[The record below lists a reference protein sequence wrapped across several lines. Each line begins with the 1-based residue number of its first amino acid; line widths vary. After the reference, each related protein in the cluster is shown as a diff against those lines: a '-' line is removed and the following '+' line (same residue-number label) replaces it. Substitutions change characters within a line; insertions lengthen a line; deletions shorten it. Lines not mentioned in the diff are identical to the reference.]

1 MKSKFLSL
9 ILISAL
15 AFSLILT
22 GCGED
27 KQEAQPNET
36 QAVTQSLDYTD
47 SEKLLTDYFSSFTQG
62 DNPLYGT
69 WKISNFEYISFIFR
83 NDGFA
88 EMAMG
93 TEGSFSE
100 LVIDEKNKTLT
111 TQFFIGLNGTYDYQL
126 SQDNQT
132 LTLTLDGE
140 ETVLTKQ
147 DNYDFVPEAPSK
159 PAIDEELVGWWKGE
173 HGLIYYF
180 GADGIMY
187 SNIISAETCYT
198 YNAENNK
205 ITAVYDIGG
214 EVTDEIE
221 YKLKNKTLTIDGNKY
236 TPFNPFEE

>member
-1 MKSKFLSL
+1 MKTKILSL
-9 ILISAL
+9 LLIFTL
-15 AFSLILT
+15 AFSLVLT
-22 GCGED
+22 GCSED
-27 KQEAQPNET
+27 KQETQVTET
-36 QAVTQSLDYTD
+36 EAVTQALDYTD
-47 SEKLLTDYFSSFTQG
+47 SEKLLTAYLNSFTEG

-69 WKISNFEYISFIFR
+69 WKISGFEYISFIFR

-100 LVIDEKNKTLT
+100 LIIDEKNKTLT
-111 TQFFIGLNGTYDYQL
+111 TQFFIGLNGTYDYEL
-126 SQDNQT
+126 SGDKKT
-132 LTLTLDGE
+132 LTLTLDGA

-147 DNYDFVPEAPSK
+147 DSYDFIPQAPSK
-159 PAIDEELVGWWKGE
+159 PAIDEKLLGWWKGE

-214 EVTDEIE
+214 EVTDEIK
-221 YKLKNKTLTIDGNKY
+221 YKIKNGVLTIDENEY
-236 TPFNPFEE
+236 TPFNPMA